1 MLYRIWSRSRKHFA
15 VEWCDAKVGFWDDA
29 VRGSSP
35 LQAALR
41 RLVAD
46 ELTQHTEHQE
56 ACTGLF
62 DAESFYE
69 SISLS
74 SVARAVLLGMALLT
88 YAGVRFL
95 TAGCSGFSEGI
106 VISNGVAAGCAQ
118 RNHAARLVLYDILQK
133 SHELHPSTTTAQWV
147 DDLAQRTQSP
157 PSEELVRDLQE
168 DMLAVASK
176 SQVIATTPSIAKQ
189 VVSTLARH
197 DKDIQEA
204 SRAKDLGAGCV
215 QCKKANASNHGQVM
229 GQGGETNEKMREV
242 CQLDLKA
249 SQCTAMENGSMGA
262 ESLWNGGCGAPPTWI
277 KQARTRAA
285 EAARCGGRG
294 RCLTTTITPLHP
306 NADPAIQISCNLIR
320 QWLIFWEHN
329 HRIRR

>member
-1 MLYRIWSRSRKHFA
+1 MDLLTECEEKLAWPWQVYITLVCLLAKEVEGERLISLLTMLHRIWSRSRKHFA
-15 VEWCDAKVGFWDDA
+15 AEWCDAKVGFWDDA

-46 ELTQHTEHQE
+46 ELTQHTENQE
-56 ACTGLF
+56 ACSGLL

-69 SISLS
+69 SISLFL
-74 SVARAVLLGMALLT
+74 VARTVLLGMALLT

-133 SHELHPSTTTAQWV
+133 SHKLHPSTTTAQWV
-147 DDLAQRTQSP
+147 DDLTQRPQSP

-168 DMLAVASK
+168 DKLAVASK
-176 SQVIATTPSIAKQ
+176 SEVIATTPSIAKQ

-204 SRAKDLGAGCV
+204 SQAKDWGL
-215 QCKKANASNHGQVM
+215 QCKKANASNHGQVFD
-229 GQGGETNEKMREV
+229 QGGETNEKMREV
-242 CQLDLKA
+242 WQVDLKA
-249 SQCTAMENGSMGA
+249 SQCTSMENGSMGA
-262 ESLWNGGCGAPPTWI
+262 ESLWNGGCGGAADVD
-277 KQARTRAA
+277 QAGAN
-285 EAARCGGRG
+285 E
-294 RCLTTTITPLHP
+294 
-306 NADPAIQISCNLIR
+306 SC
-320 QWLIFWEHN
+320 
-329 HRIRR
+329 